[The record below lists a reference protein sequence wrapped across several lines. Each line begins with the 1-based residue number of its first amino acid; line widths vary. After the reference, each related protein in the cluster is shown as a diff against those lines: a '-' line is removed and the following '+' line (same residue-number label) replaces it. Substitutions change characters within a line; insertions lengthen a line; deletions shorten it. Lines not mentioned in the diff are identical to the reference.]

1 MFIVQLSICI
11 FNMSFCW
18 NNHFTAFPY
27 MRGGCMKIFMIVG
40 LSVLLFCAKPTE
52 KETAGALDS
61 SFSTFKDQVTA
72 KKFSEAYETL
82 RSVLDVFWQQT
93 PLMLRN
99 VKFVTDD
106 DNTFG
111 IYQPRDGV
119 SFAPG
124 EDLYLYMEP
133 VGYAF
138 KKSAIGYY
146 GFGFTADFSLED
158 KDGKVLGGQKDFASL
173 DFNSWNYNTE
183 VSLTFTYTFTG
194 LDKGEYK
201 VITHVKDINSDKN
214 ATVENLFYIE

>member
-1 MFIVQLSICI
+1 
-11 FNMSFCW
+11 
-18 NNHFTAFPY
+18 
-27 MRGGCMKIFMIVG
+27 MKIFMIVG
-40 LSVLLFCAKPTE
+40 LSALLFCAKPTE

-61 SFSTFKDQVTA
+61 SFSTFKEQYAA
-72 KKFSEAYETL
+72 KNFSDAYETL
-82 RSVLDVFWQQT
+82 RSVINVLWQEA

-99 VKFVTDD
+99 AKFVTAD

-133 VGYAF
+133 VGYGF

-146 GFGFTADFSLED
+146 GFGFTADFTLED
-158 KDGKVLGGQKDFASL
+158 SNGNVLGGQKDFARL
-173 DFNSWNYNTE
+173 DFNSWNQNTE
-183 VSLTFTYTFTG
+183 ISLTFTYTFTG

-201 VITHVKDINSDKN
+201 VITYVKDANSDKS
-214 ATVENLFYIE
+214 AKVESSFYIK

>member
-1 MFIVQLSICI
+1 
-11 FNMSFCW
+11 
-18 NNHFTAFPY
+18 
-27 MRGGCMKIFMIVG
+27 MKVCMIVG
-40 LSVLLFCAKPTE
+40 LSALLFCAKPAE
-52 KETAGALDS
+52 KETAGALDQ
-61 SFSTFKDQVTA
+61 SFSTLKEQYAT

-82 RSVLDVFWQQT
+82 QSVVDMFWQET

-99 VKFVTDD
+99 AKFVMDE

-133 VGYAF
+133 VGHAF
-138 KKSAIGYY
+138 KKSAMGYY
-146 GFGFTADFSLED
+146 EFGFTADFTLQD
-158 KDGKVLGGQKDFASL
+158 KAGNVLGGQDDFADL
-173 DFNSWNYNTE
+173 KFNSWNKNTE

-201 VITHVKDINSDKN
+201 VITHVADANSEKS
-214 ATVENLFYIE
+214 ATVEKSFYIE